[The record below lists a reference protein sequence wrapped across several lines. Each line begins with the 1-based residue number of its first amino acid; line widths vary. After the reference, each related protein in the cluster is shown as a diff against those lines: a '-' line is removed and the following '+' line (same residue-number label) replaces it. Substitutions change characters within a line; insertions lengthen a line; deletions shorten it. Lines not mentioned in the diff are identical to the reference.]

1 VELAGRTL
9 LLGAA
14 VLAVAGCATPS
25 AGKPAVQPTV
35 SSVQQRFAA
44 PSGLADGGS
53 DLPAVCRERPRPLDA
68 AGRTLLVALE
78 GALAD
83 DVLLPTPMNGDLE
96 LVGDLR
102 SVLRQYPEVDLRF
115 VFPIPIA
122 FSSSRFQVGTAKTAK
137 ALARSDHAV
146 FYLELSDVGVVGP
159 PEALGLVLHGG
170 AGPAGPAPRHGVWA
184 SGIWGRFCM
193 LRDLDGRW
201 SEYPIGPTMVS

>member
-9 LLGAA
+9 VLGAA
-14 VLAVAGCATPS
+14 VVAGCAAPS
-25 AGKPAVQPTV
+25 ARKPVVQSTV

-53 DLPAVCRERPRPLDA
+53 DLPAVCRQRPRPLDA

-102 SVLRQYPEVDLRF
+102 SVLRQYPDVDLRF
-115 VFPIPIA
+115 IFPIPRA
-122 FSSSRFQVGTAKTAK
+122 LSSSRFRAGTAETSR
-137 ALARSDHAV
+137 ALAGSDHPV
-146 FYLELSDVGVVGP
+146 FYLELSEVGVVGP
-159 PEALGLVLHGG
+159 PEALGLVLDGG

-184 SGIWGRFCM
+184 WGIWGRFCM
-193 LRDLDGRW
+193 LRDSDGRW